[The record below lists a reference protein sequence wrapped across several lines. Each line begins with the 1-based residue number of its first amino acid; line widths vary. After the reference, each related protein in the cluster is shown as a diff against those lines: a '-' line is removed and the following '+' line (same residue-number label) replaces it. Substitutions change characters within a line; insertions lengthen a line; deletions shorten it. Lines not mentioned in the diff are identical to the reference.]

1 MHSFLLTMRFFI
13 KAEGVRPRSTAPG
26 PGPSFSEQEVCTV
39 QPMLIT
45 SQPPIFCHLMSSPVS
60 DIEATPIWKQDPS
73 PLDRGAITWRMHP
86 QVCMEH
92 CMIEGSRIGRDAVIA
107 KIDHTHGPWKP
118 GMPSACCMPSSH
130 WGSGPAAQN
139 RDFKPHAE
147 SSPLAVVLGFR
158 RWFEP
163 RLTPCTPARPQMGI
177 DSAWLGFD
185 GLTNVFRLRPA
196 RVVRLPERAFR
207 EPNDGLSSSTWKARP
222 LLLAQLPQPLHTA

>member
-1 MHSFLLTMRFFI
+1 MRPT
-13 KAEGVRPRSTAPG
+13 KSGETTGAQQ
-26 PGPSFSEQEVCTV
+26 GPSFSAQDVCTV
-39 QPMLIT
+39 QSMLNT
-45 SQPPIFCHLMSSPVS
+45 SQPPIFCRLVSS

-73 PLDRGAITWRMHP
+73 PLDRCAIAWRVRS

-107 KIDHTHGPWKP
+107 KIDHMHGPWKP
-118 GMPSACCMPSSH
+118 GMSSACCMPSSH

-139 RDFKPHAE
+139 RYFKPHAE
-147 SSPLAVVLGFR
+147 SSPLAVVLGLH

-163 RLTPCTPARPQMGI
+163 RLTPCPPARPEMGI

-185 GLTNVFRLRPA
+185 GLRNVLRLRPA

-207 EPNDGLSSSTWKARP
+207 EPNDGLSSSTRKARP
-222 LLLAQLPQPLHTA
+222 LLLAQLPHPLHNAGV